1 MKHDDHFVSHE
12 SPPEAATVA
21 TSGDSLSLEKAMA
34 AVLKAVKPLDA
45 LVKAQNQAVA
55 LRAACWE
62 TLQPL
67 CVLPETEDRSLVE
80 RFVQTAQSAYL
91 TWFDASRAA
100 EGHKRNLR
108 AAEQELTAA
117 REAFKTAYHAA
128 LKDEAQKGSNVLNAA
143 SHMNQLLENH
153 YSQLEKNVREEQ
165 PTAELGPQDEE
176 ALAKLQSAA
185 VDFILTE
192 ALIDARHAVLK
203 PLSVQIYTGARLGDV
218 ALPVRPLE
226 EEIVRY
232 LSNLENNL
240 QRFQDLCRKAH
251 PLLKDRL
258 ALLGN
263 FEVWQKAWDDA
274 VAKATDDANPSKLAL
289 HPYVEAMKFIIS
301 KVVENSAKAEF
312 RGYCF
317 YEREFATSPDTLE
330 INDRPKSTAV
340 ERDQI
345 DYLRKQMR
353 VVAFAVAHR
362 EEAAANLKNF
372 TAVET
377 SVIPRGVTER
387 TSWADCL
394 VWFEEL
400 RVKRDAAD
408 LENLSSSTKGELLKS
423 SVEHWTAK
431 AIDEMTTLYK
441 SFQAMIPRRGPTP
454 SNELRK
460 LLDQA
465 AHMCKPLEKPV
476 DHDRY

>member
-1 MKHDDHFVSHE
+1 MKTNADIDPVE
-12 SPPEAATVA
+12 NPPEAATGA
-21 TSGDSLSLEKAMA
+21 TSGDVLSLETAMA
-34 AVLKAVKPLDA
+34 GVLKAVKPLDA
-45 LVKAQNQAVA
+45 LVKAQNQAIA
-55 LRAACWE
+55 RRAACLE
-62 TLQPL
+62 TMLPL
-67 CVLPETEDRSLVE
+67 CVLPDTQDRSLIE
-80 RFVQTAQSAYL
+80 RFVQTAQSSYL
-91 TWFDASRAA
+91 VWLDAHRAA

-108 AAEQELTAA
+108 AAEAELGKA
-117 REAFKTAYHAA
+117 REAFKTAYQTA
-128 LKDEAQKGSNVLNAA
+128 LKDQALKDSNVLKAA
-143 SHMNQLLENH
+143 SHMHQLLEH
-153 YSQLEKNVREEQ
+153 QYSQLEKDVKEEEQ
-165 PTAELGPQDEE
+165 TAELQPQDEE
-176 ALAKLQSAA
+176 ALAKLQAAA

-192 ALIDARHAVLK
+192 ANIRARHEVLK
-203 PLSVQIYTGARLGDV
+203 PLVGEVYAGTRLNAV

-240 QRFQDLCRKAH
+240 QRFQELCRKVH
-251 PLLKDRL
+251 PLLKERL
-258 ALLGN
+258 TLVGS
-263 FEVWQKAWDDA
+263 FEAWKKAWDDA
-274 VAKATDDANPSKLAL
+274 LAVATDDANPSKLAL
-289 HPYVEAMKFIIS
+289 HPYVRALRYIVAKVCEDSS
-301 KVVENSAKAEF
+301 KDEF
-312 RGYCF
+312 RGYYF
-317 YEREFATSPDTLE
+317 YEKEFATSPDTLE
-330 INDRPKSTAV
+330 IHDRAKSTAV

-362 EEAAANLKNF
+362 EEATANLKNF

-377 SVIPRGVTER
+377 TVVPRGVTER
-387 TSWADCL
+387 TSWQDCL
-394 VWFEEL
+394 AWFEEL

-408 LENLSSSTKGELLKS
+408 LENLSNSTKGELLKS

-465 AHMCKPLEKPV
+465 AHMCKPLEKPK